1 MADAA
6 VEECGGSPPSGT
18 RRRGLTQHGQTFK
31 RGTRPQTAAGCS
43 ASLRGRL
50 ARRARPGAS
59 ACPCPRCMR
68 AARPS
73 TSTAIEL
80 GQHRHDC
87 QHAGPPRAAF
97 FSAGMA
103 GAWWAMRD
111 SEENWPCGMGHG
123 SVVLER
129 WPVVDNMAFGSAPGG
144 PYRLAGRKH
153 RSSDGQTIGLASP
166 FERAHMFSMAFRSAT
181 IVLRTT
187 PQQAQ
192 VLWRHAG
199 ARRFA
204 YNACVANIH
213 ALLARKDDPER
224 GPLPWSPF
232 DNISYFYRFKK
243 SAAAGVA
250 EDGTPGLPWRREV
263 HQRVFDEGAKDC
275 GRAMARWGA
284 YCKARKQAKEAGR
297 KPRRKVGPPQFSRRH
312 GGRATFRILTD
323 AKHTYITV
331 LREGLRLPCFGVL
344 AIGQSTRTL
353 RRMLRAHK
361 DPKRTAY
368 ITQVTFHFDHA
379 KARWKATLAITW
391 TPSQPV
397 APLSSKSLGCDVGL
411 RRLVTV
417 ADEDGGNLA
426 FHLQPAEIAKN
437 YVRMRKAQRQL
448 GLKRLTSD
456 RKKEAEGADRRT
468 VSKSEVRAQRKLQRR
483 HVRIKNVRQA
493 HMHALTNRLVQTH
506 GRFGLEGLHIQGML
520 RNHRVAGKIA
530 RQAWREFREQI
541 QYKAA
546 WK

>member
-1 MADAA
+1 MRSRRPECLQRGARTSGLRRPFPTSGPFCLRHLVYAPRRGERGRADAA

-111 SEENWPCGMGHG
+111 SEQNWPCGMGHG

-297 KPRRKVGPPQFSRRH
+297 KPRRKVGRLSSRDVM
-312 GGRATFRILTD
+312 AVEQLSVSSPT
-323 AKHTYITV
+323 
-331 LREGLRLPCFGVL
+331 P
-344 AIGQSTRTL
+344 STRTSRFCARACGCHVSGYWPL
-353 RRMLRAHK
+353 ARARVPYGGCFEHTKIRSARPTSRR
-361 DPKRTAY
+361 
-368 ITQVTFHFDHA
+368 
-379 KARWKATLAITW
+379 
-391 TPSQPV
+391 
-397 APLSSKSLGCDVGL
+397 
-411 RRLVTV
+411 
-417 ADEDGGNLA
+417 
-426 FHLQPAEIAKN
+426 
-437 YVRMRKAQRQL
+437 
-448 GLKRLTSD
+448 
-456 RKKEAEGADRRT
+456 
-468 VSKSEVRAQRKLQRR
+468 
-483 HVRIKNVRQA
+483 
-493 HMHALTNRLVQTH
+493 
-506 GRFGLEGLHIQGML
+506 
-520 RNHRVAGKIA
+520 
-530 RQAWREFREQI
+530 
-541 QYKAA
+541 
-546 WK
+546 